1 MHTCAGRPG
10 EMVLVRY
17 KQSGNTPFC
26 YLRRLVGYPWRLAG
40 TSGRLSMRIR
50 AVTGECP
57 RGGGGTEGTRKTRG
71 GRQVNNEARVKM
83 WRDEGNGAGGQG
95 VRKHNGS
102 KSGA

>member
-1 MHTCAGRPG
+1 MCGKAGRDDAG
-10 EMVLVRY
+10 SIQAIWKHAVFV
-17 KQSGNTPFC
+17 T
-26 YLRRLVGYPWRLAG
+26 LRRLVGYPWRLAG
-40 TSGRLSMRIR
+40 TSGRLGIRIR

-57 RGGGGTEGTRKTRG
+57 RAGGEQKGHGRPEGGE
-71 GRQVNNEARVKM
+71 VNNEARVKM